1 MQLPIYSLEAGNN
14 FFTYDFVSKGPKGLI
29 NKRVQFSLVHPSCVY
44 NLSFGDFDFATQVL
58 NDHAVSNNGDYEL
71 VLATV
76 AAAAHEFCR
85 HHPDAS
91 IIAIGGTPARTRLY
105 QMGIARYL
113 DLLQMQ
119 FTIYGELGDEWEP
132 FQRNKPYTAFFAQPN
147 DSFSSYLWKQ

>member
-44 NLSFGDFDFATQVL
+44 NLSFGDLILRLKFSMTTLLAIMVI
-58 NDHAVSNNGDYEL
+58 GDYEL

-147 DSFSSYLWKQ
+147 DSFSSYL